1 MTTSAP
7 PPRPPAGASPSTA
20 LMPLNLIRTETVL
33 SRLPIHNLSKK
44 GTVQI
49 QIIQKHADGHT
60 ELYWQV
66 APNPAFGIPRQL
78 AYKLDTLVINKKLDE
93 LGRPLPK
100 LLRLDSLRQ
109 MGKQLGLSTG
119 KVVTDLRKAA
129 HQNAGAYIIAKLHYT
144 ATDGTER
151 TLEAGFTR
159 YSVIFTGERL
169 PDGRVA
175 DAVYLLLNDLYW
187 DLLNS
192 APTRPLDYDYL
203 QALPPAAQRCYEI
216 ISYKLF
222 AALKYGHAEAK
233 LLYSEYCTFAAQQRY
248 ADAPHVK
255 KQMYKVHK
263 PHLTSGYLASVRYE
277 ATTDAEGYP
286 DWMMSYVPGPKAR
299 AEYAA
304 FNARPGRRPAL
315 PAPSP
320 QHAEPAAVPAAP
332 SPAAADALTTQAH
345 ALVQH
350 FHQRFHGTTDVIPSS
365 KALTQARA
373 LITRYGLAQARHL
386 VDFSSTA
393 AQETDYRPQ
402 TFGGILQYT
411 ARARAAYAQAQ
422 ECAAAAERAREE
434 RRRAQ
439 ADEQL
444 RQQYDVYRAARL
456 AELRATTPP
465 DILAAIEQAA
475 AAQFDREHTH
485 PFGRDLLRRYAIE
498 DAIAAHFQ
506 LPSFAAWQAAQG
518 PGARRG
524 RRAAAVARAG
534 PAGGAAGE
542 ADGGAAARSVW
553 GVSG

>member
-1 MTTSAP
+1 MALAP
-7 PPRPPAGASPSTA
+7 LTI
-20 LMPLNLIRTETVL
+20 IRTETVL
-33 SRLPIHNLSKK
+33 SRLPIHNLAKK

-49 QIIQKHADGHT
+49 QITQKHADGHT
-60 ELYWQV
+60 ALYWQV

-100 LLRLDSLRQ
+100 LIRLDSLRQ

-119 KVVTDLRKAA
+119 QVVTDLRKAA

-169 PDGRVA
+169 PDGRIA

-248 ADAPHVK
+248 AEAPRVK

-263 PHLTSGYLASVRYE
+263 PHLISSYLASVRYE
-277 ATTDAEGYP
+277 ATQDGAGHP
-286 DWMMSYVPGPKAR
+286 DWVMAYVPGPKAR

-304 FNARPGRRPAL
+304 FNGRSRRQPPRAPATL
-315 PAPSP
+315 LGTGADEALRTPSP
-320 QHAEPAAVPAAP
+320 T
-332 SPAAADALTTQAH
+332 ADEVLRTQAQ

-350 FHQRFHGTTDVIPSS
+350 FHQRFHGTPDVTPG
-365 KALTQARA
+365 ARE
-373 LITRYGLAQARHL
+373 LAQACDLLAQYGVDQARHI
-386 VDFSSTA
+386 VDFSYTA
-393 AQETDYRPQ
+393 AHETDYRPQ

-411 ARARAAYAQAQ
+411 ARALADYADAEQRRAAEAWACDERHRAQ
-422 ECAAAAERAREE
+422 EDA
-434 RRRAQ
+434 
-439 ADEQL
+439 QL
-444 RQQYDVYRAARL
+444 RQQYEDYRAARL
-456 AELRATTPP
+456 DELRATAPP
-465 DILAAIEQAA
+465 EVLAPIEEAA
-475 AAQFDREHTH
+475 AVHFDRDHPS
-485 PFGRDLLRRYAIE
+485 PFGRDLLRQYAMD
-498 DAIAAHFQ
+498 DAVAVHFQ
-506 LPSFAAWQAAQG
+506 IPDFAAWHAAH
-518 PGARRG
+518 G
-524 RRAAAVARAG
+524 RPYG
-534 PAGGAAGE
+534 QAGG
-542 ADGGAAARSVW
+542 
-553 GVSG
+553 

>member
-1 MTTSAP
+1 MALAP
-7 PPRPPAGASPSTA
+7 LTI
-20 LMPLNLIRTETVL
+20 IRTETVL
-33 SRLPIHNLSKK
+33 SRLPIHNLAKK

-49 QIIQKHADGHT
+49 QITQKHADGHT
-60 ELYWQV
+60 ALYWQV

-93 LGRPLPK
+93 LGRPLPR
-100 LLRLDSLRQ
+100 LIRLDSLRQ

-119 KVVTDLRKAA
+119 QVVIDLRKAA

-169 PDGRVA
+169 PDGRIA

-192 APTRPLDYDYL
+192 APTRPLDYEYL

-222 AALKYGHAEAK
+222 AALKYGHPEAK
-233 LLYSEYCTFAAQQRY
+233 MLYSEYCTFSAQKRY
-248 ADAPHVK
+248 TDASRVK

-277 ATTDAEGYP
+277 ATTDTEGHP
-286 DWMMSYVPGPKAR
+286 DWLMAYVPGPKAR

-304 FNARPGRRPAL
+304 FNGRQRRRP
-315 PAPSP
+315 PHAPTTLLDT
-320 QHAEPAAVPAAP
+320 V
-332 SPAAADALTTQAH
+332 ADEALTTPSPTADEALRTQAQ

-350 FHQRFHGTTDVIPSS
+350 FHQRFHGTPDVAPNA
-365 KALTQARA
+365 KA
-373 LITRYGLAQARHL
+373 LAQAHDLIAQYGLDQARHV
-386 VDFSSTA
+386 VDFSITA
-393 AQETDYRPQ
+393 AHETDYSPQ

-411 ARARAAYAQAQ
+411 ARALADYAQAQ
-422 ECAAAAERAREE
+422 QRIAAEARARDE
-434 RRRAQ
+434 RHRVQEA
-439 ADEQL
+439 EHL
-444 RQQYDVYRAARL
+444 RQQYERYCAARL

-465 DILAAIEQAA
+465 DVLAAVEEAA
-475 AAQFDREHTH
+475 AAHFERDNTSR
-485 PFGRDLLRRYAIE
+485 FGRERLRQIAI
-498 DAIAAHFQ
+498 DNAVAAHWQ
-506 LPSFAAWQAAQG
+506 LPTFAEWHATH
-518 PGARRG
+518 RRG
-524 RRAAAVARAG
+524 
-534 PAGGAAGE
+534 
-542 ADGGAAARSVW
+542 
-553 GVSG
+553 

>member
-1 MTTSAP
+1 
-7 PPRPPAGASPSTA
+7 
-20 LMPLNLIRTETVL
+20 MPLNLIRTETVL

-49 QIIQKHADGHT
+49 QITQKHADGHA

-100 LLRLDSLRQ
+100 LIRLDTLRQ

-159 YSVIFTGERL
+159 YSVVFTGERL
-169 PDGRVA
+169 PDGRIA

-255 KQMYKVHK
+255 KQMHKVHK

-277 ATTDAEGYP
+277 PTTDPDGHP
-286 DWMMSYVPGPKAR
+286 DWLMVYVPGPKAH

-304 FNARPGRRPAL
+304 FHTRPRRRPAR
-315 PAPSP
+315 PAAGP
-320 QHAEPAAVPAAP
+320 QPAEPAAVPAPSSALAAATAPAAP
-332 SPAAADALTTQAH
+332 SPAAADALTTQAR
-345 ALVQH
+345 ALVQV
-350 FHQRFHGTTDVIPSS
+350 FHQRFHGTPDVVPSA
-365 KALTQARA
+365 KELTQART
-373 LITRYGLAQARHL
+373 LITRYGLDQARHL
-386 VDFSSTA
+386 VDFSYTA

-402 TFGGILQYT
+402 TFGGLLQYT

-422 ECAAAAERAREE
+422 ERAAAEERAREA

-444 RQQYDVYRAARL
+444 RQQYDAYRAARL

-465 DILAAIEQAA
+465 DALATIEEAA
-475 AAQFDREHTH
+475 AAQFDRGHTS
-485 PFGRDLLRRYAIE
+485 PFGRDFLRRYAID
-498 DAIAAHFQ
+498 DAVAAHFQ

-518 PGARRG
+518 RG
-524 RRAAAVARAG
+524 
-534 PAGGAAGE
+534 
-542 ADGGAAARSVW
+542 
-553 GVSG
+553 